1 MWEQEDVMRSAE
13 LYESAKK
20 HYVGGGNAGG
30 RYHPLLKR
38 PVYLARGKGARFW
51 DVDGKE
57 YIDFFT
63 GSGANFLGHD
73 HPAIASA
80 IRQALEV
87 GVICNGE
94 TEYHSQLADIIADAV
109 PCAEKIRLANSGTEA
124 TLGALRI
131 ARAFAGKPKILK
143 FEGHFHGMHEL
154 IWYNC
159 ATPPGEVRPD
169 GTIAPMADSDGMPA
183 PLADL
188 VLVVPF
194 NDPEAF
200 EKAVRTHGDEL
211 AAVILE
217 PISYNQGCVSAEP
230 AFLRLVRQRCSE
242 RGIVLIFD
250 EVLSGFRMGRSGAQG
265 YYGITPDLCTLAKAL
280 GGGVPIAAVC
290 GKTDVMSVLNPSG
303 ATVMSGTYTGHL
315 TAVMGAIACQ
325 TTIAKPGFYARLN
338 RLADRLYTGMR
349 EALRVTGV
357 PGVVQGVGAR
367 FGLYLGQT
375 KPVTNYREACAG
387 SREMEIQFL
396 LGCVQRGLY
405 LHDYA
410 HRAPMH
416 HGFSAQH
423 TEQDIDQALNIIE
436 DSLRAVRGKAR

>member
-1 MWEQEDVMRSAE
+1 MRGEQLFQSAQRH
-13 LYESAKK
+13 L
-20 HYVGGGNAGG
+20 VGGGGAGG

-38 PVYLARGKGARFW
+38 PLYLARGKGSRFW

-73 HPAIASA
+73 HPAIKTA
-80 IRQALEV
+80 IQQALEV

-94 TEYHSQLADIIADAV
+94 TEYHARLADLVAEAV
-109 PCAEKIRLANSGTEA
+109 PCAEKIRFACSGTEA
-124 TLGALRI
+124 TLGVIRI

-154 IWYNC
+154 VWYNC
-159 ATPPGEVRPD
+159 ATPPGETRAD
-169 GTIAPMADSDGMPA
+169 GTIPPTPDTDGMPD

-188 VLVVPF
+188 VIVVPF
-194 NDPEAF
+194 NDLATF
-200 EKAVRTHGDEL
+200 ETAVRSHKDEL
-211 AAVILE
+211 AAVIVE
-217 PISYNQGCVSAEP
+217 PISYNQGCIP
-230 AFLRLVRQRCSE
+230 ADPDFLRAVRRICTEQ
-242 RGIVLIFD
+242 GILLIFD
-250 EVLSGFRMGRSGAQG
+250 EVLSGFRMARGGAQE

-290 GKTDVMSVLNPSG
+290 GKTEVMSVLNPVG
-303 ATVMSGTYTGHL
+303 HTVMSGTYTGHL
-315 TAVMGAIACQ
+315 VAVMGAIACQ
-325 TTIAKPGFYARLN
+325 HELAKPGFYPRINA
-338 RLADRLYTGMR
+338 LAGRLYAGIS

-357 PGVVQGVGAR
+357 PGVVQGIGAR
-367 FGLYLGQT
+367 FGLYLGVT
-375 KPVTNYREACAG
+375 GPVTNYREACQCN
-387 SREMEIQFL
+387 REMEVKFL

-423 TEQDIDQALNIIE
+423 NEADIDEALNVME
-436 DSLRAVRGKAR
+436 DALRDLT

>member
-1 MWEQEDVMRSAE
+1 MRSE
-13 LYESAKK
+13 QLYQSAQR
-20 HYVGGGNAGG
+20 HYIGGGNAGG

-38 PVYLARGKGARFW
+38 PVYLQRGKAGRFW

-73 HPAIASA
+73 HPAISAA

-94 TEYHSQLADIIADAV
+94 TEYHGRLADLIADAV

-124 TLGALRI
+124 TLGAVRI
-131 ARAFAGKPKILK
+131 ARGFTGKPKILK

-154 IWYNC
+154 TWFNC
-159 ATPPGEVRPD
+159 ATPPGEVRAD
-169 GTIAPMADSDGMPA
+169 GTIAPVPDTDGMPA

-194 NDPEAF
+194 NDPAAF
-200 EKAVRTHGDEL
+200 ETALRTHGDEL

-217 PISYNQGCVSAEP
+217 PISYNQGCVP
-230 AFLRLVRQRCSE
+230 ADPGFLALVRRRCTE

-250 EVLSGFRMGRSGAQG
+250 EVLSGFRMRRGGAQAH
-265 YYGITPDLCTLAKAL
+265 YGISPDLCTLAKAL

-290 GKTDVMSVLNPSG
+290 GRTDVMSVLNPVG

-325 TTIAKPGFYARLN
+325 TELAKPGFYEHLN
-338 RLADRLYTGMR
+338 GLADRLYGGMR
-349 EALRVTGV
+349 EALRATGV
-357 PGVVQGVGAR
+357 PGIVQGIGAR
-367 FGLYLGQT
+367 FGLYLGVT
-375 KPVTNYREACAG
+375 TPVTNYREACRCD
-387 SREMEIQFL
+387 REMEIKFL
-396 LGCVQRGLY
+396 LGCVRRGLY

-423 TEQDIDQALNIIE
+423 TERDIDEALSIIE
-436 DSLRAVRGKAR
+436 DSLRDLR